1 MSLSFSTP
9 PCFCLSVSVLF
20 LMCFFSLIRAA
31 MTSIQQLR
39 GDLTSSGD
47 QPSTNLATYFKV
59 GLYKYHLLTIYND
72 TAFLAEFHIFPSAF
86 RPVIRIAPWTLHKTC

>member
-1 MSLSFSTP
+1 MSLCIHEWKTKHYFSGIPCTLCRLLEMFNCSEFSFLS
-9 PCFCLSVSVLF
+9 LSVVVV
-20 LMCFFSLIRAA
+20 FFTRAA

-59 GLYKYHLLTIYND
+59 GL
-72 TAFLAEFHIFPSAF
+72 
-86 RPVIRIAPWTLHKTC
+86 

>member
-1 MSLSFSTP
+1 
-9 PCFCLSVSVLF
+9 
-20 LMCFFSLIRAA
+20 

-59 GLYKYHLLTIYND
+59 G
-72 TAFLAEFHIFPSAF
+72 F
-86 RPVIRIAPWTLHKTC
+86 

>member
-1 MSLSFSTP
+1 MNGKPNTIFLGFLVPYVDYWKYSI
-9 PCFCLSVSVLF
+9 VQLF
-20 LMCFFSLIRAA
+20 GVFFSESVCFVFFTRAA

-59 GLYKYHLLTIYND
+59 GL
-72 TAFLAEFHIFPSAF
+72 
-86 RPVIRIAPWTLHKTC
+86 

>member
-1 MSLSFSTP
+1 MVEEFYFQKLLVSKKGICLNKQSLNCVT
-9 PCFCLSVSVLF
+9 
-20 LMCFFSLIRAA
+20 RAA

-59 GLYKYHLLTIYND
+59 G
-72 TAFLAEFHIFPSAF
+72 F
-86 RPVIRIAPWTLHKTC
+86 